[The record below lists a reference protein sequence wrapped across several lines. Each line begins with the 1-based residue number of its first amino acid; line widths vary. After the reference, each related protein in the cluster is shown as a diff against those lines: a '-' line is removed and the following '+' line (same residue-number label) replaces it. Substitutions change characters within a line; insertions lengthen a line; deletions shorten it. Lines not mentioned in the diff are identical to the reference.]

1 MAWQDVL
8 KQSKL
13 SQLRKLMNRYMDSD
27 YTDMVLSSATE
38 ETVDKFLAEEI
49 EDQERHYSN
58 FKDEAKYPGGKT
70 GKEHKDK
77 LMPYIKELKEMR

>member
-1 MAWQDVL
+1 MTWQEVL

-13 SQLRKLMNRYMDSD
+13 AQLRKLMNRYMDSE
-27 YTDMVLSSATE
+27 YTDMILSSATE
-38 ETVDKFLAEEI
+38 ETFEKFLEEEI
-49 EDQERHYSN
+49 KDQERHYSN